1 MAPELVRAF
10 VLSWLLAHGY
20 GDRADA
26 VMQYI
31 QAESGFQRCVEKRSG
46 HFLFQW
52 VATRVTALHRFAGP
66 GCPSVEMQMRFFDDE
81 MRSGRY
87 TAFWAAHPR
96 NAYAVFRRT
105 FGQGK
110 AN

>member
-1 MAPELVRAF
+1 MAPELARAF
-10 VLSWLLAHGY
+10 VLSFLLSHGY
-20 GDRADA
+20 GDRAGA

-31 QAESGFQRCVEKRSG
+31 EAESGFQHCVEKRTG

-66 GCPSVEMQMRFFDDE
+66 GCPSAEMQMKFFDYE

-87 TAFWAAHPR
+87 EVFWKADPKK
-96 NAYAVFRRT
+96 AYAVLRRT
-105 FGQGK
+105 FGQGGLR
-110 AN
+110 